1 MDARGWNQEFRT
13 MTDNIA
19 VQKKLERDLDLKR
32 ETGAHLR
39 ANLKEIIAVEDLL
52 EAEGWLRDPTEK
64 KKVFQNMDRTSVLH
78 EDFTQFW
85 ALCGQ
90 NRNSGLTAILSDK
103 VVTLKNVRTNEDE
116 VGGSE
121 KDLKGLMK
129 DIEKLIA
136 SKPAGD
142 DRREHFEAIYKD
154 EIAKSSDF
162 SQIEDFYWQ
171 VRSGYESVNDLESDS
186 DSSLD
191 LY

>member
-1 MDARGWNQEFRT
+1 MDVRGWNQEFRT

-32 ETGAHLR
+32 ETGVHLR

-52 EAEGWLRDPTEK
+52 EAEGWLKGPTEK

-121 KDLKGLMK
+121 KDLKGLRK

-186 DSSLD
+186 DSSVD